1 MCGGFINYVSEN
13 VFNFKN
19 PSDQLLEIHLWSNL
33 NEESFALNSLTKFK
47 RPVKFYWQFNHSNYL
62 KEEIF
67 KPFFDADE
75 RNMVIVTHDP
85 FNDNGLYFEPDHHRN
100 HWNQSEEKYKKRVI
114 LTSRP

>member
-62 KEEIF
+62 KQEIF
-67 KPFFDADE
+67 KPFLDADE

-85 FNDNGLYFEPDHHRN
+85 FNDNGLYFESDHRN

-114 LTSRP
+114 LTSRS